1 MHGRSSNRSRT
12 FPIFFEMC
20 GWCDYSV
27 RGTHWRQAWPHFGCP
42 QAGIPMPQIWSR
54 GSWIRKSWLRLIAS
68 PRGCMLMNIHKSK
81 GKEFDAVV
89 LVEGE
94 YASQFFDREREKFPF
109 EESRRL
115 FRVAATRA
123 RSILT
128 IIRPKTGLPLVGPE

>member
-1 MHGRSSNRSRT
+1 
-12 FPIFFEMC
+12 
-20 GWCDYSV
+20 
-27 RGTHWRQAWPHFGCP
+27 
-42 QAGIPMPQIWSR
+42 
-54 GSWIRKSWLRLIAS
+54 
-68 PRGCMLMNIHKSK
+68 MNIHKSK